1 MPQSQYL
8 PQTPHCARLLN
19 EASSLILNLA
29 SDVTQNRTASLT
41 QVSELTDAYICR
53 IYPFLNY
60 TKPWAPIAYIGVF
73 LVHWAFFGVVLLL
86 KRLKERYMPHA
97 APNYDESTAKLL

>member
-1 MPQSQYL
+1 M
-8 PQTPHCARLLN
+8 
-19 EASSLILNLA
+19 
-29 SDVTQNRTASLT
+29 
-41 QVSELTDAYICR
+41 
-53 IYPFLNY
+53 NY

-97 APNYDESTAKLL
+97 APNYDEPNAKLL